1 MKSLLMA
8 FLTVFLCGCQ
18 TLHHSLP
25 KGYSGSTASI
35 VDSYKRYDN
44 SKAAIFFV
52 EQISD
57 KKVYNAYIATFGA
70 SRNQGQ
76 NLVLAGWS
84 RKVATP
90 SVKVKLKGALQYSAP
105 ISEIFDNSDLISV
118 EGIVNF
124 SPEENKEYIV
134 RGKLSENTSSVWIS
148 DQYGNVASDIVVVKK
163 VTKQLKTELVKSEIK
178 TNNNHG
184 GSRQDV
190 FNNLVGGE
198 TDKLVKAKLGTPNDI
213 EVYEGNSFTFRKPH
227 ITYFYDGLGKLQFSA
242 AKINSEIIPRFIT
255 RVTPE
260 LANLADK
267 LTLEKQL
274 MSVSGIELQQLAKQ
288 FYLRNNLNQEVLDLV
303 AQKAWLE
310 RKAENTYTADGV
322 AWLCKVLGKS
332 KKPRYRDLLSKL
344 QQKQFNSK
352 IRRHSKASLK
362 LLPME
367 DIEQFLPEE

>member
-118 EGIVNF
+118 EGIVD
-124 SPEENKEYIV
+124 
-134 RGKLSENTSSVWIS
+134 LSLI
-148 DQYGNVASDIVVVKK
+148 
-163 VTKQLKTELVKSEIK
+163 
-178 TNNNHG
+178 
-184 GSRQDV
+184 
-190 FNNLVGGE
+190 
-198 TDKLVKAKLGTPNDI
+198 
-213 EVYEGNSFTFRKPH
+213 H
-227 ITYFYDGLGKLQFSA
+227 I
-242 AKINSEIIPRFIT
+242 
-255 RVTPE
+255 
-260 LANLADK
+260 
-267 LTLEKQL
+267 
-274 MSVSGIELQQLAKQ
+274 
-288 FYLRNNLNQEVLDLV
+288 
-303 AQKAWLE
+303 
-310 RKAENTYTADGV
+310 
-322 AWLCKVLGKS
+322 
-332 KKPRYRDLLSKL
+332 
-344 QQKQFNSK
+344 
-352 IRRHSKASLK
+352 
-362 LLPME
+362 
-367 DIEQFLPEE
+367 